1 MHHAPCNKCKG
12 SRGCDG
18 DSWCLGCSYLGVAQN
33 LFRKKWLNQGVRA
46 VAEEAVLSA
55 ARFIR
60 GLSQLDSSLSGRD
73 AGGLTFLL
81 TSAKSKAE

>member
-1 MHHAPCNKCKG
+1 MGVKCKG
-12 SRGCDG
+12 SRRCDG
-18 DSWCLGCSYLGVAQN
+18 DSWCLGCSYLGD

-73 AGGLTFLL
+73 AGGL
-81 TSAKSKAE
+81 